1 MLCQFWFYVFCTVC
15 TVCWSIWNQS
25 SPRCWNNNVLCG
37 SVRVCARKQ
46 ARTHARTCDQ
56 KIKSKKMPNTN
67 CKQAQ
72 PSERATQVC
81 VCALPFATPCVFAI
95 FVRRDVRPPSL
106 PCVCVYLCH
115 FGRVCFSEA
124 SATIC
129 FSFPGGWFPRLPPAR
144 YSLSL
149 PSLLQRT
156 SPAAVLFPFVLLKLQ
171 NTNADCKIY
180 WSKMGRDWREGREN
194 TAATAE
200 SDSFQNAKW
209 FYRQR
214 QSVIC
219 FIVAQQT
226 LELRRLRSFIYFGRH
241 TGSPKHKLTA
251 LDIPG
256 WLRYTW
262 KHFGNQLPVMWVQ
275 LFTRK
280 IKR

>member
-25 SPRCWNNNVLCG
+25 HPAAETITFCVVPYGC
-37 SVRVCARKQ
+37 VRASR
-46 ARTHARTCDQ
+46 HAHTRTCDR
-56 KIKSKKMPNTN
+56 KIKSKKMPNAN
-67 CKQAQ
+67 CKQAP
-72 PSERATQVC
+72 PSEKATQVC

-95 FVRRDVRPPSL
+95 SVRQDVRPPSL

-115 FGRVCFSEA
+115 FGQVCFSEA

-144 YSLSL
+144 YSLCL

-194 TAATAE
+194 TAAMAE
-200 SDSFQNAKW
+200 SGSFQNAKW

-226 LELRRLRSFIYFGRH
+226 LELRRLCCFIYFGRH
-241 TGSPKHKLTA
+241 TASPKHKLTA
-251 LDIPG
+251 LDVPG
-256 WLRYTW
+256 WSRYTW
-262 KHFGNQLPVMWVQ
+262 KHFGNQLPVVWVQ
-275 LFTRK
+275 LFIGK